1 MTDIRKTINNL
12 LLERYVLGELPEE
25 DAREIEDRLA
35 SEPELAQRV
44 RAIKQSDERILA
56 EYPPSIFAKRI
67 EAKSKAPEKA
77 ASLIGI
83 WRGNRRL
90 RTAVY
95 SFGCAAA
102 LACFFIALFPAFFP
116 GSSIDYSMEESILVK
131 GNTGLE
137 IFRQTDNGYEQ
148 LADNASVTKG
158 DRFQLKYKAGNAV
171 FGAIFSID
179 GNGNVTLHF
188 PDRIGSSPR
197 LVAGGDVAL
206 LDAFE
211 LDDAP
216 GFEKFFFVVSKSSFE
231 VQPVLDKA
239 RALALSGMNTRTAK
253 LELDPALAQVSLTLV
268 KEGSR

>member
-44 RAIKQSDERILA
+44 REIKQSDQRILV
-56 EYPPSIFAKRI
+56 EYPPSIFASRI
-67 EAKSKAPEKA
+67 EAKSKVPEEKT
-77 ASLIGI
+77 SLIAV
-83 WRGNRRL
+83 WRGNRRM

-116 GSSIDYSMEESILVK
+116 NSVDYSIEESILVK
-131 GNTGLE
+131 GDTGLE
-137 IFRQTDNGYEQ
+137 LFRQTDNGYEQ
-148 LADNASVTKG
+148 LADNASVGKG
-158 DRFQLKYKAGNAV
+158 DRFQLKYKAGNAA

-179 GNGNVTLHF
+179 GSGSVTLHF
-188 PDRIGSSPR
+188 PDKIGSSPR

-206 LDAFE
+206 FDAFE

-239 RALALSGMNTRTAK
+239 RELSLSGMKARTVK
-253 LELDPALAQVSLTLV
+253 LVLDPALSQVSLTLV
-268 KEGSR
+268 KEGLK